1 MLCFCFLLFLEVVGV
16 DVLLMIF
23 VRVLCVLVCSMV
35 VVVYVDYFV
44 VECFVFMFSCVVVY
58 ELWEGFEFWFEGV
71 VVVVFILFCVDEC
84 CDGKDS
90 VLFFV
95 VVWILVDFN

>member
-1 MLCFCFLLFLEVVGV
+1 
-16 DVLLMIF
+16 
-23 VRVLCVLVCSMV
+23 MV

-44 VECFVFMFSCVVVY
+44 VECFVFMLSCVVVY
-58 ELWEGFEFWFEGV
+58 GLWEGLEFWFEGV
-71 VVVVFILFCVDEC
+71 VVVVIFMLFCVEEC